1 MTGQLDPGAPDV
13 PRGEPLGVVAFRRQG
28 WRSAGRSRRRPRTG
42 DGSVRRVT
50 ADLERRAAAALPD
63 DVFAYYAT
71 GSGTGRTLAA
81 QESAWDAVP
90 LVPRV
95 LRDVSAVSTGT
106 TLLGLDVP
114 TPVVVAPT
122 AAHTLAHPDGEVAT
136 ARGAAAAGS
145 LYVLSMRSGTRLETV
160 AAAAG
165 PFWQQIY
172 VLRDRGVSDE
182 VARRAAAA
190 GAGALVVTVD
200 TPYVARKPAGF
211 PLLPPLGLVEALD
224 ARELD
229 DEGLYQAADLVA
241 ADLERLAAVSGLPV
255 VAKGVLSA
263 AAARACVDAGAAAVV
278 VSTHG
283 GRQLDGALAVPRA
296 LPDVADAV
304 ADRAEVYA
312 DGGVRT
318 GAHVL
323 AALGLGAR
331 AVLVGRPVLWA
342 LATGGADGVAAVLAD
357 LTAGAAEALALAG
370 CAGCTDVG
378 PDVVRRV

>member
-1 MTGQLDPGAPDV
+1 M
-13 PRGEPLGVVAFRRQG
+13 
-28 WRSAGRSRRRPRTG
+28 
-42 DGSVRRVT
+42 T
-50 ADLERRAAAALPD
+50 ADLQQQAAAALPA

-71 GSGTGRTLAA
+71 GSGAGRTLAV
-81 QESAWDAVP
+81 QESAWDAVA

-95 LRDVSAVSTGT
+95 LRDVSAVSTT
-106 TLLGLDVP
+106 TALLGTDVA

-136 ARGAAAAGS
+136 ARGAASAGS

-172 VLRDRGVSDE
+172 VLRDRGISDE

-190 GAGALVVTVD
+190 GARALVVTVD

-224 ARELD
+224 ARDLD

-263 AAARACVDAGAAAVV
+263 DAARACVDAGAAAVV

-283 GRQLDGALAVPRA
+283 GRQLDGALPVPRA
-296 LPDVADAV
+296 LPEVAAAV
-304 ADRAEVYA
+304 GGRAEVYA
-312 DGGVRT
+312 DGGLRT

-342 LATGGADGVAAVLAD
+342 LATGGADGVEALLSD
-357 LTAGAAEALALAG
+357 LTDQTAEALALAG
-370 CAGCTDVG
+370 CTGCADVG
-378 PDVVRRV
+378 PDVVRPV